1 MPLNKTLKSPN
12 SDFKKLKLPN
22 PKWVFEKSAFDPVKF
37 PKEKSI
43 IFSDS
48 KIESV
53 AVKSIKSTFSFSE
66 ILFKDR

>member
-1 MPLNKTLKSPN
+1 MNKTLKSPN
-12 SDFKKLKLPN
+12 SDFKKLKFPN
-22 PKWVFEKSAFDPVKF
+22 PKCVFEKSAFDPIKL